1 MAFQSGTFSL
11 KYLAVTAALVT
22 ATLPALSHAE
32 TVTVFAAASMNNAL
46 TDIAKLYQSSHA
58 NDQIKTSF
66 AASSL
71 LAKQIQAG
79 APAQIFVSADQP
91 WMDALAKDQLIIAP
105 SRVDLL
111 ANTLVLIT
119 PSDQPF
125 PVMMQ
130 NDFHLPRAFSGKICL
145 ANPDSVP
152 AGKYGKQALIS
163 EGWWDELQPRV
174 VPTEDVRSALAFVAR
189 GECAAGIVYSTD
201 AKISDKV
208 KIIGTFPANSHA
220 PIVYPLAL
228 IKTSANQT
236 HATPAAQSF
245 WHYLQQPA
253 AQAIFAKYGFAAVKA
268 TVKHQ

>member
-1 MAFQSGTFSL
+1 MAFRSDSFSL
-11 KYLAVTAALVT
+11 KPMLWIAALMSV
-22 ATLPALSHAE
+22 AMPAISHAE

-46 TDIAKLYQSSHA
+46 TEIAKLYESSHP

-91 WMDALAKDQLIIAP
+91 WMDALAKDQLILTN

-119 PSDQPF
+119 PADHPF
-125 PVMMQ
+125 AVMMQ
-130 NDFHLPRAFSGKICL
+130 KDFHLPRAFGGKICL

-152 AGKYGKQALIS
+152 AGKYGKQALIT

-189 GECAAGIVYSTD
+189 GECDVGVVYSTD

-208 KIIGTFPANSHA
+208 KIIGTFPADSHA

-228 IKTSANQT
+228 VKSSSNQLK
-236 HATPAAQSF
+236 ASPAAQGF
-245 WHYLQQPA
+245 WLYLQQAP
-253 AQAIFAKYGFAAVKA
+253 AQAIFAKYGFGAVKSV
-268 TVKHQ
+268 VKHK